1 MVSNKKY
8 KKALEDCDRYRR
20 KLDAKSSEAWYVLQ
34 DMMQYRDE
42 NIKLSEQV
50 AEYKQ
55 KYLDEQQKRLELA
68 ELVERMESIKVC
80 DVEVDFDDGKV

>member
-20 KLDAKSSEAWYVLQ
+20 MLDAKQDKDWFVLQ
-34 DMMQYRDE
+34 DLMRYKDE
-42 NIKLSEQV
+42 NEKLSEQV
-50 AEYKQ
+50 VEYKQ

-68 ELVERMESIKVC
+68 ELVERMESVVQC
-80 DVEVDFDDGKV
+80 DMKIEV

>member
-20 KLDAKSSEAWYVLQ
+20 MLDAKQGKDWFVLH
-34 DMMQYRDE
+34 DLMRYKDE
-42 NIKLSEQV
+42 NEKLSEQV
-50 AEYKQ
+50 VEYKQ

-68 ELVERMESIKVC
+68 ELVNRMECESQCQGDITI
-80 DVEVDFDDGKV
+80 